1 VPTTGSSVE
10 PFEPSLGRS
19 RALFRAFGLEQT
31 DPAHFYGLVAA
42 DSAAH
47 VAHYAPL
54 DGKLLLDVG
63 GGPGYFA
70 DAFRNAGATYL
81 ALDADAGE
89 MSLHGRSPERG
100 TTVLGSGMQLPF
112 RTGSIDI
119 CFSSNVL
126 EHVPE
131 PWTMADEMVRVT
143 RPGGTVFLSYTIW
156 LSPHGGHETSP
167 WHYLGGHR
175 ALKRYERTQGKPPKN
190 VYGESMYAVSAG
202 GALRWARA
210 KVADGSVDLVDAIPR
225 YHPKW
230 AYWVV
235 RVPAVREIVTWN
247 LVLVLRK
254 R

>member
-1 VPTTGSSVE
+1 MPTTA
-10 PFEPSLGRS
+10 PTFEPTLGRS

-31 DPAHFYGLVAA
+31 DPDHFYGLVAA

-47 VAHYAPL
+47 VGHYAPL
-54 DGKLLLDVG
+54 EGKLLLDVG

-70 DAFRNAGATYL
+70 DAFRKAGATYL

-167 WHYLGGHR
+167 WHYLGGRR
-175 ALKRYERTQGKPPKN
+175 ALQRYERTKGKPPKN

-202 GALRWARA
+202 GALRWAHA
-210 KVADGSVDLVDAIPR
+210 KVAGGSVDLVDAIPR

-235 RVPAVREIVTWN
+235 RVPGVREIVTWN
-247 LVLVLRK
+247 LVLVMRK